1 MAMAIPKTVFAITLT
16 MATLLALAG
25 VGPAQAAPQSAS
37 AQNAPAQAIPDSPA
51 PDSVAP
57 EPTVAKPAKT
67 IKSGSKSETP
77 KNEVL
82 TVAGYP
88 GEVPIVQL
96 NDKSYVDLD
105 QLARLTKGSL
115 TFKADQIILA
125 FSATVTTPAQPAE
138 PPKPKTGFSK
148 AFEQASIEQMGV
160 IREWRSGIA
169 YAIEKSYP
177 LGDDWVA
184 AQRRNADKSLAL
196 ATAASSTEDDRGAVP
211 LLSAELNHIQNLSDN
226 YLAMR
231 QNAQY
236 IPPDFL
242 DSDSQSQQ
250 VLNCARGLA
259 AMFAGGKFED
269 VAECH

>member
-1 MAMAIPKTVFAITLT
+1 MAMAIPKIVFAVTIMMT
-16 MATLLALAG
+16 TLLALAVIG
-25 VGPAQAAPQSAS
+25 LSQTASQSVS
-37 AQNAPAQAIPDSPA
+37 AQSRPAQAIPDSPA

-57 EPTVAKPAKT
+57 EPTASKPGKA
-67 IKSGSKSETP
+67 SKS
-77 KNEVL
+77 KNETL

-96 NDKSYVDLD
+96 NDKSYVDLE

-125 FSATVTTPAQPAE
+125 FSSTVATPAQPAE
-138 PPKPKTGFSK
+138 LPKPKTGFTK
-148 AFEQASIEQMGV
+148 GFEQASIEQMGV

-196 ATAASSTEDDRGAVP
+196 ATAAASTEDDHSAVP
-211 LLSAELNHIQNLSDN
+211 LLSAELNHIQTLSDN

-259 AMFAGGKFED
+259 AMFAGGRFED

>member
-1 MAMAIPKTVFAITLT
+1 MTMTKKIFTITISMT
-16 MATLLALAG
+16 MLLALPVLG
-25 VGPAQAAPQSAS
+25 LAQTASPSAS
-37 AQNAPAQAIPDSPA
+37 AQSTPAQVIPDSPA
-51 PDSVAP
+51 PDSVTP

-67 IKSGSKSETP
+67 SKSLSKSETLA
-77 KNEVL
+77 VS
-82 TVAGYP
+82 GYP
-88 GEVPIVQL
+88 GQVPIVQL
-96 NDKSYVDLD
+96 NDKSYVDLE

-115 TFKADQIILA
+115 TFKADQIVLA
-125 FSATVTTPAQPAE
+125 FPSTVVTPIQPSE

-196 ATAASSTEDDRGAVP
+196 ATAAISTEDDRSTVP
-211 LLSAELNHIQNLSDN
+211 LLSAELNHVQNLSDN

-242 DSDSQSQQ
+242 DNDSQSQQ